1 MLSENQTTTN
11 SIIIHFIFTTMKT
24 TPLLV
29 SICCAFAFLGNA
41 QTINNTGTSYI
52 GTPPGTNSQV
62 QNAMDN
68 QLMIQGASAFS
79 TPALQNNIKVG
90 IGYFPLNNIF
100 DRLHIHDNTASATAM
115 RFSNTVTGINSVS
128 GFRVGINA
136 AGHATLL
143 QLENLP
149 MRFATNAIERM
160 RILANGNVGINNTTG
175 NNRLEITSGIGNPYF
190 STGFSSGL
198 RLTNLPSSSPVT
210 TNPGLGVLSVDAS
223 GDVIYVAAGTSSFTN
238 ANNGLSVNLTTVEL
252 GGPCGSATPAALLND
267 REIPMAGFNFS
278 YTMPTASPSQFLIGY
293 TNCIPG
299 FPTRVLINNDFYTT
313 GSLTNSVLASTAQVA
328 AGRFNSQ
335 NLGTG
340 TAVAVVARALA
351 SNTSSNAVA
360 VAANSTG
367 SLSYDNLG
375 VNAPTANATHASIGV
390 NADIMNS
397 TSPINQGHN
406 TEIFSSTATSNNT
419 GASLTVNT
427 PGNNNFGV
435 YGYAGGGS
443 FNAGIYGQSPVLYE
457 VLGGTN
463 WAGFFNGSTMTLGS
477 VLPSDK
483 RLKKDVTPINDG
495 LEIIKKLNPVTYF
508 YDRENHQNIAFAGNK
523 QYGFISQEVKEIL
536 PDLTAP
542 IVFPASYDSTGNEI
556 SPREEYLGLNYDGF
570 TSIIVEAIQSQQK
583 TIESQQ
589 QQIDELK
596 ALVQSM
602 VSSSNTNPNTQ
613 NIELSDKNSIVLNQ
627 NVPNPFA
634 ESTVIEYSIPIDFTK
649 AQLIFST
656 VNGTVIKSLDI
667 LTKGKGTLNVF
678 ADDLSTG
685 IYTYTLVVDGR
696 TIETKKM
703 MKQ

>member
-1 MLSENQTTTN
+1 
-11 SIIIHFIFTTMKT
+11 MKT
-24 TPLLV
+24 RPLLL
-29 SICCAFAFLGNA
+29 SICCAFTSLVNA
-41 QTINNTGTSYI
+41 QTINNTGTGYV

-79 TPALQNNIKVG
+79 TPALQNNIKFG

-100 DRLHIHDNTASATAM
+100 DRVHVHDNTPSATAM
-115 RFSNTVTGINSVS
+115 RFSNTVTGINLAS

-136 AGHATLL
+136 AGHAALL

-149 MRFATNAIERM
+149 MRFATNATERM

-175 NNRLEITSGIGNPYF
+175 NNRLEITSGTGNPYF

-198 RLTNLPSSSPVT
+198 RLTNLPSTSVLTP
-210 TNPGLGVLSVDAS
+210 NPGLGVLSVDGL
-223 GDVIYVAAGTSSFTN
+223 GDVIYVPANTSLFN
-238 ANNGLSVNLTTVEL
+238 AANNGLSVSGTTVEL
-252 GGPCGSATPAALLND
+252 GGLCESAAAASLLND

-278 YTMPTASPSQFLIGY
+278 YTMPTASPSQFLIGN
-293 TNCIPG
+293 TSCTPG
-299 FPTRVLINNDFYTT
+299 FPTRVLINNDFYNT
-313 GSLTNSVLASTAQVA
+313 GSLTNSIVASATQVA
-328 AGRFNSQ
+328 AGRFNAQ
-335 NLGTG
+335 NMGTG
-340 TAVAVVARALA
+340 SAVAVVARALG
-351 SNTSSNAVA
+351 SNTSANAIA

-367 SLSYDNLG
+367 SLSFDNIG

-390 NADIMNS
+390 NADITAS

-406 TEIFSSTATSNNT
+406 TEIFGSTGTSNNT

-435 YGYAGGGS
+435 YGYAAGGS
-443 FNAGIYGQSPVLYE
+443 FNAAIYGQSSVLNE

-463 WAGFFNGSTMTLGS
+463 WAGFFNGSTMTLGT

-483 RLKKDVTPINDG
+483 RLKKDIVPINNA

-536 PDLTAP
+536 PELTSP
-542 IVFPASYDSTGNEI
+542 IVFPASYDTTGNEI
-556 SPREEYLGLNYDGF
+556 SPREEYLGLNYQGF
-570 TSIIVEAIQSQQK
+570 TAIMVEAIQSQQK

-602 VSSSNTNPNTQ
+602 VNSGNTNPNIQ

-634 ESTVIEYSIPIDFTK
+634 ESTVIEYSIPIDFSK

-656 VNGTVIKSLDI
+656 TNGTVIKSMDI
-667 LTKGKGTLNVF
+667 FTKGKGTLNVF